1 MSAKPLRVGIVGA
14 GYWSKYQLAAW
25 GEISD
30 AKVVAVCDKDRA
42 KAEALGVKKVHGD
55 AAEMLGREKLDVVDI
70 ISSPASHAALVKMA
84 AAKKVPV
91 ICQKPMGMSA
101 AECEELVAL
110 CTSQGVPFSVHENW
124 RWQATLRAVKKV
136 LASGF
141 IGRPYRCRIDM
152 ITGFDVFG
160 NQPGLKQE
168 QRFII
173 ADLGCHLLDLARSW
187 FGEAENLYC
196 QTGKIHADIQ
206 GEDVATIQLGM
217 RGVAVTI
224 NMSYAGTPVEREC
237 FPETLVFIEA
247 DRGSLE
253 VVPGFRIRV
262 TTAKGTEE
270 KHLPPPAYDWVDPK
284 YAVVQSSMVACLEN
298 LVASLRKGVPAE
310 TDAADNLMT
319 MRLVFGAYRS
329 AMMGQAIQL

>member
-14 GYWSKYQLAAW
+14 GFWSKYQLAAW
-25 GEISD
+25 GEIAD
-30 AKVVAVCDKDRA
+30 AKVVAVCDRDRG
-42 KAEALGVKKVHGD
+42 KAEALGVKKVHAD
-55 AAEMLGREKLDVVDI
+55 AAEMLDREKLDVVDI
-70 ISSPASHAALVKMA
+70 ITSPATHVELVKLA
-84 AAKKVPV
+84 AAKKIPV
-91 ICQKPMGMSA
+91 ICQKPMAMSA
-101 AECEELVAL
+101 KECEELVGL
-110 CTSQGVPFSVHENW
+110 CTSSGVPFAVHENW

-141 IGRPYRCRIDM
+141 IGRPHRCRIDM
-152 ITGFDVFG
+152 ITGFDVFA

-168 QRFII
+168 ERFII
-173 ADLGCHLLDLARSW
+173 ADLGCHLIDLARSW
-187 FGEAENLYC
+187 FGEAESLYC
-196 QTGKIHADIQ
+196 QTGRIHADIR

-247 DRGSLE
+247 EGGSLE
-253 VVPGFRIRV
+253 VVPGCKIRV
-262 TTAKGTEE
+262 TTSKGTEE
-270 KHLPPPAYDWVDPK
+270 RHLPPASYDWADPK

-319 MRLVFGAYRS
+319 MRLVFAAYRS
-329 AMMGQAIQL
+329 AAMGQAIQL